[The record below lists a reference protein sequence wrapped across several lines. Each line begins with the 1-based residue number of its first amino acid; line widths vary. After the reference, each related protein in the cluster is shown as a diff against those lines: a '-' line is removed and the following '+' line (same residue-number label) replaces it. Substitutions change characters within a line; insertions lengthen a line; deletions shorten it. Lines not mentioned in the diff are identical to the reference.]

1 MKLIEIF
8 NSVRDLPYHCPES
21 KEDIDHRCWEKHR
34 ILYSKLKRLG
44 YNVRYRVCE
53 FKWNEMNLP
62 KEVSDKAPKNTDYH
76 LYLEVEINGKWIK
89 VDCSYDSKL
98 GLVKW
103 DGKTDTKICVKCL
116 MTLSPEESEKIE
128 EFDMKNYDK
137 IIEEYHELYV
147 ALNKFL
153 EKLNGLKM

>member
-1 MKLIEIF
+1 
-8 NSVRDLPYHCPES
+8 
-21 KEDIDHRCWEKHR
+21 
-34 ILYSKLKRLG
+34 
-44 YNVRYRVCE
+44 
-53 FKWNEMNLP
+53 
-62 KEVSDKAPKNTDYH
+62 
-76 LYLEVEINGKWIK
+76 
-89 VDCSYDSKL
+89 
-98 GLVKW
+98 
-103 DGKTDTKICVKCL
+103 